1 MDKIANI
8 ITIISGIMTIFGVT
22 GIIGWSLSKESGQS
36 LSQASMSI
44 FAKAFKIAL
53 CIVSFLI
60 LLLPIQAIHIL
71 IVLSIGDGYMPAS
84 TKSLEFWWR
93 DSDWY
98 AYLVSYCVV
107 VLIGVPLYA
116 LSASSIYTW
125 SLRPFHTFW
134 NQVRGR

>member
-8 ITIISGIMTIFGVT
+8 ITIISGIMTIFGIT
-22 GIIGWSLSKESGQS
+22 GIIGWCLSKESGQS

-60 LLLPIQAIHIL
+60 LLIPIQAIHIL
-71 IVLSIGDGYMPAS
+71 IVLSIGDSYISAS
-84 TKSLEFWWR
+84 IKNPEFWWR

-107 VLIGVPLYA
+107 VLIGMPLYA

-134 NQVRGR
+134 NQVCGR

>member
-8 ITIISGIMTIFGVT
+8 ITIISGIMTIFGIT

-44 FAKAFKIAL
+44 FAKSFKIAL

-98 AYLVSYCVV
+98 AYLVSYCAV
-107 VLIGVPLYA
+107 VLVGVPLYA